1 MVRTLRCGRSNPG
14 SNPGHGMSSIIFSS
28 FGIMQVFYV
37 NLVFFFSI
45 ILSIVNIGFST
56 NGEGENKILAPR
68 AIILDQAAKPRGQEL
83 SAQGARILF

>member
-1 MVRTLRCGRSNPG
+1 MEMLNFCVILRRNS
-14 SNPGHGMSSIIFSS
+14 
-28 FGIMQVFYV
+28 
-37 NLVFFFSI
+37 FSI
-45 ILSIVNIGFST
+45 TERGGFNLSYAVKNVAASGGYLKLLAFENIGFSS

>member
-1 MVRTLRCGRSNPG
+1 MTDFAPSETE
-14 SNPGHGMSSIIFSS
+14 SA
-28 FGIMQVFYV
+28 
-37 NLVFFFSI
+37 
-45 ILSIVNIGFST
+45 NIGFSS